1 MELFRWRRWWTATGL
16 PELRVMA
23 IEHWDPQN
31 VYDDATRADAYDAY
45 LERVGR
51 MLRRGKGPA
60 EIARY
65 LGEVR
70 TKAMRLEESESAD
83 EAFADRVTAWYALEK
98 PGGERARA

>member
-1 MELFRWRRWWTATGL
+1 MELFRRRRWWTTTGL

-23 IEHWDPQN
+23 VEHWDPQN

-51 MLRRGKGPA
+51 MLRRGKGPD

-65 LGEVR
+65 LGQVR
-70 TKAMRLEESESAD
+70 TKAMKLEENEDAD
-83 EAFADRVTAWYALEK
+83 EAFADRVSAWYALEK
-98 PGGERARA
+98 PGA